1 MYVLFTETVF
11 CYIRVQMLH
20 FVMQH
25 VCTGDTGELSLGEG
39 RKQVGKAVDHVASGT
54 QQLQRAKN
62 NQRATSKCIAIAI
75 ILMLLAILII
85 VLVVI
90 QPWKTTT

>member
-1 MYVLFTETVF
+1 
-11 CYIRVQMLH
+11 MLH
-20 FVMQH
+20 FIMQH
-25 VCTGDTGELSLGEG
+25 VCTGDTSELSLGEG
-39 RKQVGKAVDHVASGT
+39 RKQVGKAVDHVDSGT

-90 QPWKTTT
+90 QPWKTT